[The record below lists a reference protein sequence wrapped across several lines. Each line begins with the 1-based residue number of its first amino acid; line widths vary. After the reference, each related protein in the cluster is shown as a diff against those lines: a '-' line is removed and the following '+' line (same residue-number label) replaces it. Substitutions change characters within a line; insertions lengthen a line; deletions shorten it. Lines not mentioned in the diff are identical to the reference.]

1 MIIVMK
7 KLSIAIILLASACA
21 STPEMSNTI
30 PEWVQHPEQHYPATR
45 YLVAV
50 GTGSSREAAIQD
62 AKKQMAESFVV
73 KVQSLTKVNAQSKL
87 SQDTAGSVS
96 GDSSQNVS
104 KEVNLESSTRL
115 RSAEVKETAVVGDE
129 NFALI
134 ALDKLSARTGLL
146 GEAAPIK
153 NELNSILESLEENHN
168 QAQLN
173 KAKVKFAQLQD
184 LFGEA
189 SALGM
194 STIIDMNDYQTRM
207 LRFENAAR
215 NKNLHLAF
223 LVTVLKGENFFERDL
238 EACINDNGGKVY
250 SSEKSPANVNKI
262 QITVTERPQH
272 MKMEGWEKIRFD
284 LSAAIIQADGRKFQA
299 QTTQTETG
307 RSRTAILESV
317 SDKLSKD
324 LCEQVFNRVS
334 ELKPEGKE

>member
-1 MIIVMK
+1 MFVMK
-7 KLSIAIILLASACA
+7 KFSIATILLASACA
-21 STPEMSNTI
+21 SNPNMKDAV
-30 PEWVQHPEQHYPATR
+30 PGWVQHPEQNYPSTR

-50 GTGSSREAAIQD
+50 GTGSSRDAAIQD

-73 KVQSLTKVNAQSKL
+73 KVQSLTKVNAQSTL

-96 GDSSQNVS
+96 GDSNQNVS
-104 KEVNLESSTRL
+104 KDVSLETSTRL

-129 NFALI
+129 NYALV

-153 NELNSILESLEENHN
+153 NELNSILESLEENYN
-168 QAQLN
+168 QVQLN
-173 KAKVKFAQLQD
+173 KAKAKYAQLQE

-194 STIIDMNDYQTRM
+194 STIIDMNDYQARM

-215 NKNLHLAF
+215 NKNRHLAF
-223 LVTVLKGENFFERDL
+223 TVTVVKGENFFERDL
-238 EACINDNGGKVY
+238 EACINDNGGTLFAA
-250 SSEKSPANVNKI
+250 EKAPASVNKI

-284 LSAAIIQADGRKFQA
+284 LSAAIIQADGKKFQA

-307 RSRTAILESV
+307 RSRTAILETV